1 MSPNPLSKLKVVLPM
16 TGITSP
22 QNIVI
27 ISNTMY
33 SLLESFSRSLLI
45 KGAKSTKIIQAVAN
59 Q

>member
-45 KGAKSTKIIQAVAN
+45 KGAKSTKII
-59 Q
+59 